1 MNETEQ
7 KLQGYRSQI
16 DAVDA
21 RILEL
26 LNERARLALQVGI
39 AKGGENIHRPER
51 EAEVLRQLARVNNG
65 PLANE
70 AVQQIFENII
80 AVCRTIQYNK

>member
-1 MNETEQ
+1 MED
-7 KLQGYRSQI
+7 KLQEFRSQI
-16 DAVDA
+16 DAVDGKL
-21 RILEL
+21 LEL

-51 EAEVLRQLARVNNG
+51 EAEIIRQLAEANKG

-70 AVQQIFENII
+70 AVRQIFENII